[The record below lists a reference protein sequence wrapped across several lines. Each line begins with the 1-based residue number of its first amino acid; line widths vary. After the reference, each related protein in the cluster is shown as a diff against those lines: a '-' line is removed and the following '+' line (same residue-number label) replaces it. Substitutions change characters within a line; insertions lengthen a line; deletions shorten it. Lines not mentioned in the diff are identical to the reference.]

1 MLVGTRISPEWLE
14 RPDDLRFLKQVGVDV
29 VDITMS
35 LIPGYSDTGRL
46 SREGLERAVDLL
58 AVADLRIERIN
69 STGDATQRTFLGQDG
84 AEEELDNLAHNAQMC
99 IDYGLPVLGVQCF
112 QASTFG
118 HFPDPGYSWVEGRG
132 GYQYLRS
139 DLRDAIKTRPAP
151 EGSPTHEE
159 LWERTVRIFQTIM
172 PVAESGGLL
181 CAMHGNDPP
190 VPALYGVAQILYDFD
205 SFDRLFREV
214 DSPSMGMTFC
224 VGTRYESGQDVF
236 EGIRRFGSQG
246 KIFHVH
252 FRNVHGRIPVDGW
265 YEERAPDEG
274 DLSMCAVAGAL
285 RDVGYQRAIDY
296 DHIMKLVG
304 DDDGKAYIA
313 FCVGHSKGILEG
325 LQTA

>member
-35 LIPGYSDTGRL
+35 LIPGYNDTGRL
-46 SREGLERAVDLL
+46 GREGLERAVNLL
-58 AVADLRIERIN
+58 AAADLRIERIN

-84 AEEELDNLAHNAQMC
+84 AEEELDKLAHNAQMC

-112 QASTFG
+112 QASTYG
-118 HFPDPGYSWVEGRG
+118 HFPEPGYSWVEGRG
-132 GYQYLRS
+132 GYQYLHS
-139 DLRDAIKTRPAP
+139 DLREAIKVRPAP
-151 EGSPTHEE
+151 EGSPTHEQ

-172 PVAESGGLL
+172 PIAESGGLL

-214 DSPSMGMTFC
+214 DSPNMGMTFC

-274 DLSMCAVAGAL
+274 DLSMYAVAGAL

-325 LQTA
+325 LQA

>member
-35 LIPGYSDTGRL
+35 LIPGYNDTGRL

-58 AVADLRIERIN
+58 AAADLRIERIN
-69 STGDATQRTFLGQDG
+69 STGDATQRTFLGQAG

-118 HFPDPGYSWVEGRG
+118 HFPEPGYSWVEGRG
-132 GYQYLRS
+132 GYQYLHS
-139 DLRDAIKTRPAP
+139 DLREAIKTRPAP
-151 EGSPTHEE
+151 EGSPRHEQ
-159 LWERTVRIFQTIM
+159 LWERTVRIFQAIM
-172 PVAESGGLL
+172 PIAESGGLL

-190 VPALYGVAQILYDFD
+190 VPTLYGVAQILYDFD

-214 DSPSMGMTFC
+214 DSPNMGMTFC

-246 KIFHVH
+246 NIFHVH

-274 DLSMCAVAGAL
+274 DLSMYAVAGAL

-304 DDDGKAYIA
+304 DDGKAYIA
-313 FCVGHSKGILEG
+313 FCVGHSRGILEG